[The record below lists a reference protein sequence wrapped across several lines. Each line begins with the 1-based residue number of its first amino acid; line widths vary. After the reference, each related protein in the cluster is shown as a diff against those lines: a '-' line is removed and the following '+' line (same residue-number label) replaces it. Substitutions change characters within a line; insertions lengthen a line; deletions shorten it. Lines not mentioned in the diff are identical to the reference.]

1 MRPPPYT
8 MIALAFFL
16 KRENFS
22 LFEIHKI
29 VGFVLHLLSVKIKTI
44 RLIDFLLVPEG

>member
-16 KRENFS
+16 KRENF
-22 LFEIHKI
+22 FEIHKI
-29 VGFVLHLLSVKIKTI
+29 VGFGLQLLSVKIKTI